1 MAPKG
6 LISCRRAENIH
17 GSLKSG
23 QVHPFLPAFLPS
35 RMALRQTVTRNT
47 TPPLFFSLSFFF
59 STRPWRRSFNPRQTV
74 RYIYIPVYFPL
85 RLKNPIKIPSP
96 LILYTPSSRNER
108 AGQFQWVLWY
118 FSRQRLYLFDTERDS
133 NRCILLKLAQKRK
146 KEGKK
151 GRSLGA

>member
-59 STRPWRRSFNPRQTV
+59 LPARGDDPLIRAKLSAI
-74 RYIYIPVYFPL
+74 YIYPRIFSL

-96 LILYTPSSRNER
+96 LILYTPSSRNEQSSSS
-108 AGQFQWVLWY
+108 GY
-118 FSRQRLYLFDTERDS
+118 FGIFL
-133 NRCILLKLAQKRK
+133 
-146 KEGKK
+146 GKDYIYSIP
-151 GRSLGA
+151 REIQIGAFY

>member
-47 TPPLFFSLSFFF
+47 TSPLFFSLSFFF

-96 LILYTPSSRNER
+96 LILYTPSSRNEQSSSS
-108 AGQFQWVLWY
+108 GY
-118 FSRQRLYLFDTERDS
+118 FGIFL
-133 NRCILLKLAQKRK
+133 
-146 KEGKK
+146 GKDYIYSIP
-151 GRSLGA
+151 REIQIGAFY

>member
-59 STRPWRRSFNPRQTV
+59 LPARGDDPLIRAKLSAI
-74 RYIYIPVYFPL
+74 YIYPRIFSL

-108 AGQFQWVLWY
+108 AEQFQWVLWY

-133 NRCILLKLAQKRK
+133 NRCILLKLGQKRK

>member
-35 RMALRQTVTRNT
+35 RMALRQTVIRNT

-59 STRPWRRSFNPRQTV
+59 LPARGDDPLIRAKLSAI
-74 RYIYIPVYFPL
+74 YIYPRIFSL

-96 LILYTPSSRNER
+96 LILYTPSSRNEQSSSS
-108 AGQFQWVLWY
+108 GY
-118 FSRQRLYLFDTERDS
+118 FGIFL
-133 NRCILLKLAQKRK
+133 
-146 KEGKK
+146 GKDYIYSIP
-151 GRSLGA
+151 REIQIGAFY

>member
-1 MAPKG
+1 MVAPKG

-59 STRPWRRSFNPRQTV
+59 LPARGDDPLIRAKLSAI
-74 RYIYIPVYFPL
+74 YIYPRIFSL

-96 LILYTPSSRNER
+96 LILYTPSSRNEQSSSS
-108 AGQFQWVLWY
+108 GY
-118 FSRQRLYLFDTERDS
+118 FGIFL
-133 NRCILLKLAQKRK
+133 
-146 KEGKK
+146 GKDYIYSIP
-151 GRSLGA
+151 REIQIGAFY